1 MNKNNKDMLW
11 WWILGLSDLAIHSK
25 IGEIEYNDEI
35 GKCND
40 EVFKMHPIQPNQE
53 VQNNR
58 DGLI

>member
-11 WWILGLSDLAIHSK
+11 WWILGLSDLTIHSK

-40 EVFKMHPIQPNQE
+40 EVFKMHPN
-53 VQNNR
+53 
-58 DGLI
+58 